1 VSDQGESIRFWQTA
15 PLAGVEL
22 LSARYIEHRF
32 APHVHDGYVIGMI
45 MAGAQRY
52 RYRGAEHLA
61 GSGTLVLIN
70 PDELHTGHK
79 GTEDGWLYRAFYP
92 DTGQIVS
99 CSKNWNCPA
108 RRCRRLAR
116 RCTATRIWSTASV
129 SCTACWKARPPHC
142 NSRRCGAK

>member
-1 VSDQGESIRFWQTA
+1 MDADQGESIHFWQTP

-70 PDELHTGHK
+70 PDELHTCLLY
-79 GTEDGWLYRAFYP
+79 TSPSPRDGL
-92 DTGQIVS
+92 
-99 CSKNWNCPA
+99 
-108 RRCRRLAR
+108 L
-116 RCTATRIWSTASV
+116 
-129 SCTACWKARPPHC
+129 
-142 NSRRCGAK
+142 SRMPSSA